1 MLQIPNLT
9 DMNTTTSEGSD
20 RRDRNIILLII
31 INFIKRKRMLFYT
44 HNLFGIERKQVS
56 RQSVRCLIWIRAC

>member
-56 RQSVRCLIWIRAC
+56 SSQFSV